1 MIHNSQKVSQISSSH
16 RLIELTSQIRHRLNF
31 IPFSNSLFISQEFFL
46 NEVLKKIIDKT
57 ELIFQNRFQSIIK
70 RIERVSNRNKY
81 DSIIEVLYDNDLF
94 KNSMA
99 FNTRSFIIHNIKE
112 CIKYNGF
119 LNLIIPIF
127 SRKSLSPIKNQG
139 TNPDLGEIYSLI
151 RFYSLAK
158 LITEISGIKCRV
170 SILSDGNKYR
180 RACLTP
186 LEIINNY
193 QNSLRFWIDKLEL
206 SEYVSLFDYEEWI
219 KRDQCWMEERSSM
232 YRKKYDDL
240 SLKYDKFFDFWDL
253 NKIKYINI
261 DLEWKQL
268 CYTFFSIITSVNYES
283 IFNQKFIN
291 DVYFN
296 KDIQNFYISFISSL
310 DMNIKDITNSHLFR
324 YELIGDF
331 YFNKE
336 DIVSTMRKEAWEA
349 SKRYVSISLVDR
361 EIDTLFLEK
370 NYFLK
375 CTIHR
380 KEKEFNFISTSKK
393 DYCRTAQHSVAGLD
407 NNLNLSYRY
416 RIERD
421 TKQEKRIYFE
431 FDYNTKNTFN
441 PMNLLSVSNQPIY
454 YISNIRKEI

>member
-1 MIHNSQKVSQISSSH
+1 M
-16 RLIELTSQIRHRLNF
+16 
-31 IPFSNSLFISQEFFL
+31 
-46 NEVLKKIIDKT
+46 
-57 ELIFQNRFQSIIK
+57 
-70 RIERVSNRNKY
+70 
-81 DSIIEVLYDNDLF
+81 
-94 KNSMA
+94 
-99 FNTRSFIIHNIKE
+99 SF
-112 CIKYNGF
+112 
-119 LNLIIPIF
+119 
-127 SRKSLSPIKNQG
+127 
-139 TNPDLGEIYSLI
+139 
-151 RFYSLAK
+151 
-158 LITEISGIKCRV
+158 
-170 SILSDGNKYR
+170 
-180 RACLTP
+180 
-186 LEIINNY
+186 
-193 QNSLRFWIDKLEL
+193 
-206 SEYVSLFDYEEWI
+206 
-219 KRDQCWMEERSSM
+219 
-232 YRKKYDDL
+232 
-240 SLKYDKFFDFWDL
+240 KYDKFFDFGDL